1 MSGADQCVLQRQ
13 SYLWALHSDCHTEAV
28 LLLTIVQWLLQES
41 RGSDVVSYRGEGC
54 IGGSISAHMWQL
66 QRDRDDYK
74 WRCRQK
80 KKKGMTF
87 CFQCSVTTF
96 SILLKWPAFL
106 VGVSLKIHLV
116 FFASHYVWKS
126 FLFYNLLIRCRG
138 GRCLLTITKLRN
150 NIKKLHKGI

>member
-41 RGSDVVSYRGEGC
+41 RGSDVVRYRGEGR
-54 IGGSISAHMWQL
+54 IGGSISAHMWPL

-80 KKKGMTF
+80 KKRHDILFSMFSYNILNTSEMT
-87 CFQCSVTTF
+87 CFSCGRFAKNTSC
-96 SILLKWPAFL
+96 ILCE
-106 VGVSLKIHLV
+106 SLCLEI
-116 FFASHYVWKS
+116 

-138 GRCLLTITKLRN
+138 GRCLSTIDNYK
-150 NIKKLHKGI
+150 IKKQY